1 MQPGLETIHRLKREY
16 ADISKLIAKEEKNIK
31 KLRKD
36 ESLYAIDYA
45 ERRLRSMRDQL
56 AEVER
61 RMTKSWQVEE

>member
-56 AEVER
+56 AGVER
-61 RMTKSWQVEE
+61 RMTKSWQVEG

>member
-1 MQPGLETIHRLKREY
+1 MQPGLETIHRLKKEY
-16 ADISKLIAKEEKNIK
+16 ADISKLIAKEEKKIE

-36 ESLYAIDYA
+36 ESIYSIDYA
-45 ERRLRSMRDQL
+45 ERRLRSMQDEL

>member
-1 MQPGLETIHRLKREY
+1 MQPGLETIHRLKKEY
-16 ADISKLIAKEEKNIK
+16 ADISKLIAREEKKIK

-36 ESLYAIDYA
+36 ESIYSIDYA
-45 ERRLRSMRDQL
+45 ERRLRSMQDEL